1 MEAITIS
8 FTLPASVV
16 ATTHPAL
23 PAAQSTKSRFADRPR
38 LLADLY
44 VAHCFF
50 FLLWT
55 FLPNSLSKV
64 DATGTV
70 CTNGGGTVVLESHGT
85 VYGPGG
91 Q

>member
-1 MEAITIS
+1 MEAITTS
-8 FTLPASVV
+8 FTLRASVV

-23 PAAQSTKSRFADRPR
+23 PAAQSTKSRSADRPR

-44 VAHCFF
+44 VTHCS
-50 FLLWT
+50 FLIWT
-55 FLPNSLSKV
+55 LRPNSLSQV
-64 DATGTV
+64 DATGTA

>member
-1 MEAITIS
+1 MEAITTS
-8 FTLPASVV
+8 FTLPASV
-16 ATTHPAL
+16 ATTTNLAL
-23 PAAQSTKSRFADRPR
+23 PAAQSTKSRSADRPR

-44 VAHCFF
+44 VIHCS

-55 FLPNSLSKV
+55 LRPNSLSKV
-64 DATGTV
+64 DATGTA